1 MDRSMNPPAMMKGSI
16 YMIKT
21 EPKEGGLKMSRNRS
35 TRRIRS
41 GMAILSLLSIL
52 VLFTTAIVVQV
63 AHSEPA
69 MKIVLPSGETIASA
83 DPAPSG
89 VATQGNPVD
98 QTVGPI
104 TRINQPDV
112 EGLCGTGCTQNNP
125 SIAKSSQNVVITYQS
140 SWGLFQTIPT
150 HLGLFSYSIDG
161 GKTFNDGVL
170 LTEQLLNP
178 DQILGPPH
186 VAADGNANFF
196 YAAEYVKSSTGECA
210 IAVGASVNLATSIDF
225 PDPNLT
231 VASAADRFTNPR
243 IAIDRRSG
251 DLYVVYTRIQN
262 GCASLS
268 IPGDPGIGS
277 SIVLQRSTDGGATWS
292 PPTTVLSVIGPDWV
306 DGPDVAVDA
315 NTTAAPTGG
324 VFVAWAQSI
333 AGPPATS
340 TISGAVFLPGLGG
353 MTGPFTIGNA
363 IPVFPIAGYSGYNL
377 NVSLPSFPAVAAHP
391 QIPGEYYTVWNNP
404 FGIAGAFGLDS
415 DILFSKTVDG
425 GVNWF
430 TPVRVNDNTV
440 GDLSDQFFPAIAV
453 RTDDGLI
460 KVAFYDRRPVQA
472 GSSPGPL
479 TNVFY
484 AESRD
489 RGITFEPN
497 VKITRSPDDWT
508 AFGADLDPNMGI
520 RIGAAMDADHLYL
533 AWTGGPQGFTGPDV
547 YTTYAEN
554 IPVIKKTTGLNFGD
568 VCPGEVKTL
577 TFQIFNT
584 GTADLVVTGMDFTD
598 GSVTQFSI
606 DPDPALPVTIF
617 PDSSATFTGTFTSP
631 ADAAGSFSNTLRI
644 FGNDP
649 NTPIDPV
656 TGEHFVTLEV
666 AANVLVPTWT
676 VSATILDFG
685 GAPWD
690 DAANPSN
697 FSKLLPLVVTNTGK
711 CNVEISFVPLTG
723 DFTTNTPINP
733 FILTPGSNA
742 GIDIVFN
749 PVSGGDKTATL
760 TLNAVTPAS
769 PGSVNVALKGTG
781 ITTSAYLS
789 LPDFGGIPV
798 EDSPIN
804 GFSFEDH
811 ADKDLQIHN
820 TGFATLR
827 VTNIAV
833 TAGSSDF
840 SIPNPP
846 TFPVDI
852 PNGQTL
858 NVAVRFNPTAGGVR
872 NGTITVTYSD
882 GSSPASV
889 SIAAKG
895 VGLLPVLGV
904 TGPKDFGTLSVTDGT
919 GCGTSEK
926 EDLLYIFN
934 DGQAILNVT
943 SVACVS
949 GNCSDFTVIAPVNF
963 PRNVMPSEI
972 IVVRIKFNPTAAGLR
987 TATIRVSSNAGNM
1000 DVPVSGTGL
1009 MGIPEHV
1016 ETSAVFDP
1024 TVVGFDHK
1032 CFEDKVMTFRNPGTV
1047 CLRLDSLSIIDDPTG
1062 SYKIVDP
1069 PITPTIVMPGG
1080 TIIFKVRFNPT
1091 VVQRKIEAKVQ
1102 ATTDAGTATKA
1113 LCGEGVSTGF
1123 RLMIFDKNGQ
1133 LLNGTNGKVTKLWVT
1148 SAGFWQSIRINAKES
1163 DLGLKKFDGCG
1174 IGTDDI
1180 QFHYEVGLPP
1190 GYNAGGYIQ
1199 GTFRGVVTFE
1209 TATNP
1214 GKKQTQNFVVK
1225 VEECNGFKIIKLQ
1238 AVK

>member
-89 VATQGNPVD
+89 VATQANPVD

-104 TRINQPDV
+104 TRINQPDF
-112 EGLCGTGCTQNNP
+112 EGLCGAGCTQNNP
-125 SIAKSSQNVVITYQS
+125 SIAKSSQNMVITYQS

-150 HLGLFSYSIDG
+150 HLGLFSYSVDG

-186 VAADGNANFF
+186 VVADGNANFF

-231 VASAADRFTNPR
+231 VTSAADRFTNPR

-324 VFVAWAQSI
+324 IFVAWAQSNV
-333 AGPPATS
+333 GPPATS

-363 IPVFPIAGYSGYNL
+363 IPVFPIVGYSGYNL

-415 DILFSKTVDG
+415 DILFARTLNG

-533 AWTGGPQGFTGPDV
+533 AWTGAPAQGFTGPDV

-577 TFQIFNT
+577 TFQVFNT
-584 GTADLVVTGMDFTD
+584 GTADLVVTGMDFTN

-606 DPDPALPVTIF
+606 GPDPALPVTIF
-617 PDSSATFTGTFTSP
+617 PDSSATFTVTFTSP
-631 ADAAGSFSNTLRI
+631 ADAAGSFSNTIRI
-644 FGNDP
+644 FDNDP

-656 TGEHFVTLEV
+656 TGEHFVTLEL

-676 VSATILDFG
+676 VSATTLDFG
-685 GAPWD
+685 GVPWD
-690 DAANPSN
+690 DATNPSN
-697 FSKLLPLVVTNTGK
+697 FSRVLPIVVTNTGK
-711 CNVEISFVPLTG
+711 CNVQISFTPPTG
-723 DFTTNTPINP
+723 DFTTLSPQP
-733 FILTPGSNA
+733 LLLTPGSNA
-742 GIDIVFN
+742 QIDIVFN
-749 PVSGGDKTATL
+749 PVSAGDKTATL
-760 TLNAVTPAS
+760 TLNAASPAS

-781 ITTSAYLS
+781 ITTAVYLS
-789 LPDFGGIPV
+789 LPGFGGVAV
-798 EDSPIN
+798 EDSCSTGGGYVDQN
-804 GFSFEDH
+804 
-811 ADKDLQIHN
+811 LQIQN
-820 TGFATLR
+820 TGFSTIR

-833 TAGSSDF
+833 TAGGSDF

-846 TFPVDI
+846 AYPVDI
-852 PNGQTL
+852 PSGQTL
-858 NVAVRFNPTAGGVR
+858 VVVVRFNPTAGGIR
-872 NGTITVTYSD
+872 NGTITVTYTP
-882 GSSPASV
+882 GSSPAT
-889 SIAAKG
+889 IA
-895 VGLLPVLGV
+895 
-904 TGPKDFGTLSVTDGT
+904 
-919 GCGTSEK
+919 
-926 EDLLYIFN
+926 
-934 DGQAILNVT
+934 
-943 SVACVS
+943 
-949 GNCSDFTVIAPVNF
+949 
-963 PRNVMPSEI
+963 
-972 IVVRIKFNPTAAGLR
+972 
-987 TATIRVSSNAGNM
+987 
-1000 DVPVSGTGL
+1000 VSGTGL
-1009 MGIPEHV
+1009 VGVPELV
-1016 ETSAVFDP
+1016 QTSTVFDP
-1024 TVVGFDHK
+1024 TIVGFDHK
-1032 CFEDKVMTFRNPGTV
+1032 CFEEKVVTLHNNGPA
-1047 CLRLDSLSIIDDPTG
+1047 CLRVDSLSIINDPTG
-1062 SYKIVDP
+1062 SYKIVDAP
-1069 PITPTIVMPGG
+1069 ATPLILQAGG
-1080 TIIFKVRFNPT
+1080 TIEIKVRFNPT
-1091 VVQRKIEAKVQ
+1091 VVQRKIEGKVQ
-1102 ATTDAGTATKA
+1102 ATTDAGTVTTS
-1113 LCGEGVSTGF
+1113 LCGEGVNTGF

-1133 LLNGTNGKVTKLWVT
+1133 LLNGSNGKVTRLWLT

-1209 TATNP
+1209 TATNA
-1214 GKKQTQNFVVK
+1214 GRKQTQNFTVK
-1225 VEECNGFKIIKLQ
+1225 LEECNGFKIIKLQ